1 MRVLKWILLIGLISS
16 ASGQVQVDTSF
27 LNKAK
32 VIVVTDTVYG
42 EDTLYFQVLSNL
54 LIASKLVRK
63 YAKAEMELSQRGSWY
78 YGKIGKKIVGDFYVI
93 KNRVGYF
100 EIYGKGYYK
109 LGLKIRGTA
118 VVKLYY
124 QEIGDSLIVCQ
135 AKFYF
140 YTDNVLAKS
149 VLFIKPSLLPWEAQK
164 IMRYIKII
172 GKELIFNPTVRRLV
186 FSSP

>member
-1 MRVLKWILLIGLISS
+1 MRPLKWILFFVFVSS
-16 ASGQVQVDTSF
+16 VSGQIDTSF
-27 LNKAK
+27 LDKAR

-42 EDTLYFQVLSNL
+42 EDTLYFQALSNL
-54 LIASKLVRK
+54 LIASKLARK

-78 YGKIGKKIVGDFYVI
+78 QGKIGKRIVGDFYVL

-109 LGLKIRGTA
+109 LGLKIKGAA
-118 VVKLYY
+118 VAKFYY

-149 VLFIKPSLLPWEAQK
+149 ILFVKPSLLPREANK
-164 IMRYIKII
+164 IVEYIKVI
-172 GKELIFNPTVRRLV
+172 GRELIFNPTARQLLQT
-186 FSSP
+186 PP

>member
-1 MRVLKWILLIGLISS
+1 MRTLKWILLIGLINS
-16 ASGQVQVDTSF
+16 ASGQVDTSF
-27 LNKAK
+27 LDKTK
-32 VIVVTDTVYG
+32 TIVVTDTVYG

-63 YAKAEMELSQRGSWY
+63 YAKAEIELSQRGSWY
-78 YGKIGKKIVGDFYVI
+78 QGKIGKRIVGDFYVL
-93 KNRVGYF
+93 KNKVGYF

-109 LGLKIRGTA
+109 LGLKIKGVA
-118 VVKLYY
+118 VAKLYY

-149 VLFIKPSLLPWEAQK
+149 ILFIKPSLLPREAQK
-164 IMRYIKII
+164 IMQYIKII
-172 GKELIFNPTVRRLV
+172 GRELIFNPTARRLV
-186 FSSP
+186 LSPP